1 MWRARNF
8 PVYLGFVDKIYCI
21 IHCNRLH
28 MEMNFYLWLSNLISP
43 CNCLLVW
50 RHSEGTNKGLLLSTG
65 RLFMFDFLDV
75 FVRGCSFQTK
85 SLAVIRKARKYGMT
99 HQQDDSLFC
108 IACKPFK
115 RQMILTR
122 GILPQYVRPYVFH
135 NEISQ
140 GTVHRYPSLNTH
152 TERKLKITSMGLLI
166 LILEQ
171 M

>member
-28 MEMNFYLWLSNLISP
+28 MEMNFY
-43 CNCLLVW
+43 
-50 RHSEGTNKGLLLSTG
+50 LSTG

-108 IACKPFK
+108 TACKPFK